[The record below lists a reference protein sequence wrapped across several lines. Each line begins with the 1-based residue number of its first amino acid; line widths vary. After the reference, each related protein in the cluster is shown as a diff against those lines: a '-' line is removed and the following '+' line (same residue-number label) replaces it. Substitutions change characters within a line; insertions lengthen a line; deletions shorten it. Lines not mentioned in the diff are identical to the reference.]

1 MAVTLG
7 SNGVLEA
14 NLIIPQ
20 STTFACAIEHTDTE
34 GTPIDHTGYTPYMR
48 IIDKQ
53 KKEHDIGEYVSFDG
67 SDVLIELPSAVTE
80 SLALGSGKYDLMLED
95 TSGRVVRLLY
105 GAVSII
111 DTYSLD
117 D

>member
-34 GTPIDHTGYTPYMR
+34 GTPIDHTGYIPHMR

-53 KKEHDIGEYVSFDG
+53 KTTHDIGDCVSFDG
-67 SDVLIELPSAVTE
+67 SDVLIEIPSDITG

-95 TSGRVVRLLY
+95 SSGHVVRLLY
-105 GAVSII
+105 GSVNIV

-117 D
+117 E

>member
-34 GTPIDHTGYTPYMR
+34 GTPIDHTGYIPHMR
-48 IIDKQ
+48 VIDKQ
-53 KKEHDIGEYVSFDG
+53 KKEHDVGQYVTFDG

-95 TSGRVVRLLY
+95 SSGRVVRLLY
-105 GAVSII
+105 GTVSII

-117 D
+117 E

>member
-20 STTFACAIEHTDTE
+20 STTFACAIEHTDAE
-34 GTPIDHTGYTPYMR
+34 GTPIDHTGYIPHMR

-53 KKEHDIGEYVSFDG
+53 KMQHDVGQYVTFDD
-67 SDVLIELPSAVTE
+67 SDVLIELPSAITE

-95 TSGRVVRLLY
+95 PSGHVVRLLY